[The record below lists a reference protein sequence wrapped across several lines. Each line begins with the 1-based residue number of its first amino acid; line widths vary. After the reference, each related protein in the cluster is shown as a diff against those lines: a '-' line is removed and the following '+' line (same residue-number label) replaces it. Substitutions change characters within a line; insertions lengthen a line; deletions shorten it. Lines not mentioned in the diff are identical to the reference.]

1 MKKKILILLISAL
14 IPQVGWAGDFPALT
28 SSWQAE
34 RDMASVQLVRLWLSR
49 FPKPLLEK
57 ETLKFVDREIK
68 LSIVNPDAR
77 LLVNDP
83 EFDAQEIPVS
93 LLMVI
98 LRQNGIILDPA
109 VFFAGKHFIVSS
121 PKGGLTHA
129 AQ

>member
-14 IPQVGWAGDFPALT
+14 IPQVGWAGDFLALT

-83 EFDAQEIPVS
+83 EFDVQEIPVS

-109 VFFAGKHFIVSS
+109 VFFAGKHFIVSG
-121 PKGGLTHA
+121 PQGGLTHA

>member
-1 MKKKILILLISAL
+1 MKKKILILIISGL
-14 IPQVGWAGDFPALT
+14 IPHLSWAGDFPALT
-28 SSWQAE
+28 SSWQSE
-34 RDMASVQLVRLWLSR
+34 RDMASVQLVRLWLSG

-68 LSIVNPDAR
+68 LSIVSPDAR
-77 LLVNDP
+77 LLVNDA

-98 LRQNGIILDPA
+98 LRQNGIILDPS
-109 VFFAGKHFIVSS
+109 VFFAGKHFIVSG
-121 PKGGLTHA
+121 PQGGLTHA